1 MRKTK
6 KNKLRFFEI
15 IDEFVMEETK
25 YFCMFDDDAWN
36 ILKLYTDIPEERH
49 KKFIPEIKP
58 EMKEEFYIWKIDK
71 LTEDYNRL
79 LEAVY
84 EITDKF

>member
-15 IDEFVMEETK
+15 IDEFVMGETK
-25 YFCMFDDDAWN
+25 YFCEFNDNDFN
-36 ILKLYTDIPEERH
+36 ILKLYTDVPEERN
-49 KKFIPEIKP
+49 KRFIPEIKP

-71 LTEDYNRL
+71 LTEDYNEL
-79 LEAVY
+79 YDAVFD
-84 EITDKF
+84 ITNRF

>member
-15 IDEFVMEETK
+15 IDEFVMGETK
-25 YFCMFDDDAWN
+25 HSCMFDDVTWN
-36 ILKLYTDIPEERH
+36 ILQLYTDVPDERH
-49 KKFIPEIKP
+49 TRFIPEIKP
-58 EMKEEFYIWKIDK
+58 EVREEFYVWKINK
-71 LTEDYNRL
+71 LTKDYNRL
-79 LEAVY
+79 LDAVY